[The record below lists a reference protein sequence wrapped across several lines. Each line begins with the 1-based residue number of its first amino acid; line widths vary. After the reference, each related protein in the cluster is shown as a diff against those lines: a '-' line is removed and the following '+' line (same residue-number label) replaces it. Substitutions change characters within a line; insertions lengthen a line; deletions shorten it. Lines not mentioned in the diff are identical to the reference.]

1 MVGALKMICAMHL
14 QPISY
19 PELCVWIKVM
29 KKLNI
34 IVWIS
39 QVALAVFFIYS
50 GLLKLTSHEL
60 IFGDLRPLWFEQVP
74 SWMPVLAGSLEILG
88 GIGIVL
94 PAFSRFNPVLA
105 PISLF
110 GLAILMAAAYALQVW
125 TGDNTSELAIF
136 LMFVTAELGWLR
148 LKVVPITAKSQSYK
162 TAP

>member
-1 MVGALKMICAMHL
+1 
-14 QPISY
+14 
-19 PELCVWIKVM
+19 M

-34 IVWIS
+34 IVWVL
-39 QVALAVFFIYS
+39 QVLLAAFFIYS

-60 IFGDLRPLWFEQVP
+60 IFGDLRPLWFEHAP

-94 PAFSRFNPVLA
+94 PAITRINPILV

-110 GLAILMAAAYALQVW
+110 SLALLMAAAYALQVW
-125 TGDNTSELAIF
+125 TGDNTSELALI

-148 LKVVPITAKSQSYK
+148 LKVIPIAAKQTAYN
-162 TAP
+162 AGL